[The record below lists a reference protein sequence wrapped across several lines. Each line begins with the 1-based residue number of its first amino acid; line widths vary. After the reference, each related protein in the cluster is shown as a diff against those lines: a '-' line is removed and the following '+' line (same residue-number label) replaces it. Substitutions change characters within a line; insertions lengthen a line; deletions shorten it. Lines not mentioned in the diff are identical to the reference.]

1 MKKSF
6 GYCLRDDRINGGI
19 LMNVSEK
26 DWKLL
31 RKYLPEWQ
39 ETYMEKLVVE
49 CSNIT

>member
-1 MKKSF
+1 
-6 GYCLRDDRINGGI
+6 
-19 LMNVSEK
+19 MNVSEK

-49 CSNIT
+49 CSVRWILELLSATLR